1 MPSPVSSKESQSYT
15 PAFPEEDSLCKAE
28 PPSVPSQAAD
38 AAALCT
44 ADPVSRQANPVCVDD
59 GTKKAPE
66 PRREADYFT
75 VSAGAGAIIGADV
88 SLTLDRNGHLY
99 FGLGAGVGLS
109 ATIGSVAAQAG
120 QLQGSSTTPPA
131 EEKLDRFLKGDSI
144 QLSASVLAQAGVANS
159 PGGTAVEMGVG
170 LVQASGEFQ
179 HNWYVLDLPI
189 KW

>member
-1 MPSPVSSKESQSYT
+1 MPSPVSSRESQSYT
-15 PAFPEEDSLCKAE
+15 PVFPEEDSLCKAE

-44 ADPVSRQANPVCVDD
+44 ADPVSHQSKPLCADD

-75 VSAGAGAIIGADV
+75 VSVGAGAIVGADV
-88 SLTLDRNGHLY
+88 SLTLDRHGHLY

-120 QLQGSSTTPPA
+120 QLQGSSTSPPTA
-131 EEKLDRFLKGDSI
+131 EKMDR
-144 QLSASVLAQAGVANS
+144 
-159 PGGTAVEMGVG
+159 
-170 LVQASGEFQ
+170 
-179 HNWYVLDLPI
+179 
-189 KW
+189 